1 MNDVTRILSAIEQG
15 DPSAADR
22 LLPLVYDEL
31 RKLAA
36 ARLAQEKPGQ
46 TLQATALVHDAY
58 LRLVDVEQVQ
68 HWHSRGHFFAAAAEA
83 IRRILVENAR
93 KKGRVRHGGG
103 RKRVDLEQALSLAE
117 ESGDALLSLDE
128 ALTRFEVLEPA
139 KAELLK
145 LRYFAGYSID
155 EAADLLGIS
164 RTTAKRYWAYARAWL
179 LAELHDSDGAKK
191 KS

>member
-1 MNDVTRILSAIEQG
+1 MSDVTRILSQIESG
-15 DPSAADR
+15 DPSAAEQ

-31 RKLAA
+31 RNLAA

-58 LRLVDVEQVQ
+58 LRLVDVEKAQ
-68 HWHSRGHFFAAAAEA
+68 HWDSRGHFFAAAAEA

-103 RKRVDLEQALSLAE
+103 RKRVDLEQAVSMAE
-117 ESGDALLSLDE
+117 ESGDGLLSLDE
-128 ALTRFEVLEPA
+128 ALTRFAVLEPV
-139 KAELLK
+139 KAELVQ
-145 LRYFAGYSID
+145 LRYFAGCSID

-164 RTTAKRYWAYARAWL
+164 RTSAKRYWAFARAWL
-179 LAELHDSDGAKK
+179 LAELHDSDDFRN
-191 KS
+191 S